1 MKIKKYKY
9 LSNGRYKVYFDDKDY
24 IIYEDVILK
33 YNILSKENISENELN
48 IYLENNNYYDCYYNA
63 IKYIK
68 TKLRCEKELRMQMK
82 KSLYSKDIIDKVIKK
97 LRDEG
102 YLNDEIYVKCYIND
116 QINLKTTGPLKIKKD
131 LLSLGIDENIINEN
145 ITIFTNDLETEKITK
160 IINKEINLNKN
171 KSNYFLKQ
179 KIYNNLIQKGYHSSI
194 IKDCLDNI
202 SIDDEKIYQS
212 EYKKLYDKYKN
223 KYDENRLDFVIKS
236 KLYQKGFKIKD

>member
-9 LSNGRYKVYFDDKDY
+9 LSNGRYKVCFDDKDY

-33 YNILSKENISENELN
+33 YNILSRENISEDELN
-48 IYLENNNYYDCYYNA
+48 IYLKNNNYYDCYYNA

-68 TKLRCEKELRMQMK
+68 IKLRCEKELQVYMEK
-82 KSLYSKDIIDKVIKK
+82 NSYSKDIIDKVILK
-97 LRDEG
+97 LKNEG

-116 QINLKTTGPLKIKKD
+116 QINLKTAGPLKIKKD
-131 LLSLGIDENIINEN
+131 LLALRIDENIINEN
-145 ITIFTNDLETEKITK
+145 INIFTNDLEIEKITK

-171 KSNYFLKQ
+171 KSNYFFKQ

-202 SIDDEKIYQS
+202 SIDDEKIYKS
-212 EYKKLYDKYKN
+212 EYEKLYDKYKN
-223 KYDENRLDFVIKS
+223 KYDESRLDFMIKS